1 MYIQSTVC
9 QQGLEELC
17 RCTCHKGSLRSVFW
31 RIKNGCFC
39 TRSAS
44 QTPHAVFGCA
54 CQTIIGTQPTAGS
67 QNAPRCD
74 PPCDRLIK
82 DSIVSGVIVKID
94 PGSKQTGIA
103 VVRPDDNGIQHAQS
117 YLCLEHRGAQIHK
130 KMGQRASYRRRRRSA
145 NRSSRA
151 ARFNNR
157 KRRQEWLPPSLEH
170 RVATTQSWVQRLKK
184 IAPIQE
190 IHMELVKFDTQKLQ
204 NPEIIGIEYQRGELF
219 G

>member
-1 MYIQSTVC
+1 M
-9 QQGLEELC
+9 
-17 RCTCHKGSLRSVFW
+17 
-31 RIKNGCFC
+31 
-39 TRSAS
+39 
-44 QTPHAVFGCA
+44 AVFVLDQHHKPLMPCSDVRA
-54 CQTIIGTQPTAGS
+54 RQLLERNRLLVHKMHPFTI
-67 QNAPRCD
+67 RLV
-74 PPCDRLIK
+74 DRLIK

-204 NPEIIGIEYQRGELF
+204 NPEIIGIVRVGFIRALLRI
-219 G
+219 